1 LGIFKHVTINAEHE
15 RHEQFMFISAGI
27 DYQFNSDLS
36 KIGEVEKN
44 KDYNKMAEKLIRNDF
59 V

>member
-1 LGIFKHVTINAEHE
+1 
-15 RHEQFMFISAGI
+15 MFISAGI

-44 KDYNKMAEKLIRNDF
+44 KEYNKMAEKLIRNDF